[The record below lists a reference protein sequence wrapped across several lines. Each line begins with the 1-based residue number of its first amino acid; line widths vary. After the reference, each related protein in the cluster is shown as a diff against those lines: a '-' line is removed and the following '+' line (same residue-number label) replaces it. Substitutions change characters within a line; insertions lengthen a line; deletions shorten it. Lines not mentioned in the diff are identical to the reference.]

1 VAGAAVLAGLT
12 GWALLKPADEG
23 IRASVALTDVDGG
36 PARTVSATV
45 KLDPPDAA
53 DDAEWLTITSWQGG
67 GLVVDRLTRTGPGEY
82 RTNEPIPVH
91 GTWKSMIR
99 LHRGSALMGAPVY
112 LPEDKAIPVEGVPAE
127 AAFTRS
133 FQTDHEL
140 LQREQQSA
148 APGLWAIAYAAVIG
162 IALGF
167 LALLAWGVH
176 RLAAVRAE
184 PGNRPPERPRRPAVR
199 REPQPSG

>member
-1 VAGAAVLAGLT
+1 
-12 GWALLKPADEG
+12 LKPADEG
-23 IRASVALTDVDGG
+23 IRANVALTDVNSG
-36 PARTVSATV
+36 PERTVSATV

-53 DDAEWLTITSWQGG
+53 DGAEWLTITSWQGG
-67 GLVVDRLTRTGPGEY
+67 GLVVDRLTKTADGTY

-99 LHRGSALMGAPVY
+99 LHHGRSLMGAPVY
-112 LPEDKAIPVEGVPAE
+112 LPEDQAIPVAGVPAE
-127 AAFTRS
+127 RSFTRG

-140 LQREQQSA
+140 LQREQKSA
-148 APGLWAIAYAAVIG
+148 APALWAIAYAAVIG

-176 RLAAVRAE
+176 RLAAAADGTPPSTPPQRTRG
-184 PGNRPPERPRRPAVR
+184 PLRP
-199 REPQPSG
+199 REPQPL